1 MDYRDATM
9 MLVEDGIVHSSF
21 LLTMAIKFMSQSDV
35 KQMLRDNGLL
45 NIAERT
51 YEEQV

>member
-9 MLVEDGIVHSSF
+9 MLVEEGIVTSSF

-35 KQMLRDNGLL
+35 KQMLRDNELL
-45 NIAERT
+45 EVAERT
-51 YEEQV
+51 YKEQV